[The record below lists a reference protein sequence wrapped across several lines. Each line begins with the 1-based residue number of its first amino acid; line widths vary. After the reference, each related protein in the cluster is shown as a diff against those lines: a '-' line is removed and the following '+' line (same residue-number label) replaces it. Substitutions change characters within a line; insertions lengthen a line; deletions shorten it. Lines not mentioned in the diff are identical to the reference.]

1 MRVSVII
8 PQFGRSSLTVA
19 CLSSLR
25 RWHSC
30 RESLEWV
37 VVDDGS
43 DEAEVKA
50 LRQVLPD
57 DVRLVEQEHRGVTAA
72 WNTGWDHATGDGL
85 VFLNNDTQ
93 TLSPWLPQV
102 LDTLTQQPNA
112 LIGAEWLDA
121 RAEQG
126 IPATCFPESPRPRL
140 LAGWM
145 LACRREAAERV
156 GRFDERMRLYFSD
169 TDWQLRWLHT
179 FREVD
184 HPIICPLNS
193 NCLRHQAHATT
204 RKLSDR
210 SAQWKR
216 DRREFL
222 NRWQNAQLYR
232 FSERAC

>member
-8 PQFGRSSLTVA
+8 PQFGRCSLTVA

-25 RWHSC
+25 RWHSS
-30 RESLEWV
+30 RDSLEWI

-43 DEAEVKA
+43 DERDLSA
-50 LRQVLPD
+50 LRHVLPE
-57 DVRLVEQEHRGVTAA
+57 DVRLIEQEHRGVTAA
-72 WNTGWDHATGDGL
+72 WNTGWDHSTGDVL

-93 TLSPWLPQV
+93 TLNPWLSQV
-102 LDTLTQQPNA
+102 IEMLTQQPDA
-112 LIGAEWLDA
+112 LIGAEWLGA

-126 IPATCFPESPRPRL
+126 IPAACFPESPRPRL

-145 LACRREAAERV
+145 LACRREMSERV

-179 FREVD
+179 FCEADSRL
-184 HPIICPLNS
+184 ICPLNR
-193 NCLRHQAHATT
+193 NCLRHLAHATT
-204 RKLSDR
+204 RKLSNR

-216 DRREFL
+216 DRKEFL
-222 NRWQNAQLYR
+222 NRWKNSQ
-232 FSERAC
+232 